1 MKPNPTSSSPHLCG
15 AATLGEK
22 NCPVCQACRAGE
34 GPGASYP
41 DMAQPK
47 AGGLTVPQGQAPQ
60 SQAPQGQAPQGRIPQ
75 GQTPQG
81 QAPQGQAPQGQI
93 PQGQTPRGQAP
104 QGQPPQGRIPQ
115 GQTPQGQTPQGQI
128 PQGQT
133 PQGQTPQGQI
143 PQGQTPRGQ
152 ASQGQPPQGRIP
164 QGQTPRGQVPQ
175 GQAPQGQIPQGQT
188 PRGQAPQGQPPQ
200 GQAPQGQAPQGR
212 IPQGQTPQGQ
222 APQGQAPQGQIPQGQ
237 TPRGQAPQGQPP
249 QGRIPQGQTPQGQAP
264 QGQAPQGQI
273 PQGQTP
279 QGQAPQGQPPQ
290 GQAPQGQ
297 APQGQAC
304 QSQGPNSKA
313 KAEPPR
319 PTSQKALVTGGGGY
333 FGFSLGSSLCQRGV
347 SVVLLDI
354 QRPKWEL
361 PKGVAFIQGDIRDG
375 EALYRACEGVDC
387 VFHVASYGM
396 SGAEKLHKEQI
407 ESVNIGGTKIVIDV
421 CIKRQIPR
429 LIYTS
434 TVNVAFGG
442 KPIKQGNEDSVPYFP
457 LEKHIDHYSRTKA
470 IADQL
475 ILTSNGTPLP
485 GGGTLRTCVLRPPG
499 IYGPEEQRHLPRV
512 AGNIKKRLF
521 TFKFGDPRTRMNW
534 VHVQNL
540 VQAHLLA
547 AEALTA
553 NKSYVASGQAYYIN
567 DGESVNLFE
576 WISPLFDKMGYRRPW
591 IRIPTSLAYLAATG
605 MEYFHLVLKP
615 ICDFPPLLTRSEV
628 WSIAVT
634 HTFQIQKAHDQLGY
648 IPEKFTFADSV
659 DHYIQTWHKQ
669 QRHSPGLLRF
679 LMVLICLL
687 GALLLC
693 LYLLEPSFLGLSH
706 GDHM

>member
-1 MKPNPTSSSPHLCG
+1 
-15 AATLGEK
+15 
-22 NCPVCQACRAGE
+22 
-34 GPGASYP
+34 
-41 DMAQPK
+41 MAQPK
-47 AGGLTVPQGQAPQ
+47 AGGLT
-60 SQAPQGQAPQGRIPQ
+60 
-75 GQTPQG
+75 
-81 QAPQGQAPQGQI
+81 
-93 PQGQTPRGQAP
+93 
-104 QGQPPQGRIPQ
+104 
-115 GQTPQGQTPQGQI
+115 
-128 PQGQT
+128 
-133 PQGQTPQGQI
+133 
-143 PQGQTPRGQ
+143 
-152 ASQGQPPQGRIP
+152 
-164 QGQTPRGQVPQ
+164 
-175 GQAPQGQIPQGQT
+175 
-188 PRGQAPQGQPPQ
+188 APQGQPPQ
-200 GQAPQGQAPQGR
+200 GQAPQGQPPQGR
-212 IPQGQTPQGQ
+212 
-222 APQGQAPQGQIPQGQ
+222 
-237 TPRGQAPQGQPP
+237 APQGQPP
-249 QGRIPQGQTPQGQAP
+249 QGR
-264 QGQAPQGQI
+264 
-273 PQGQTP
+273 
-279 QGQAPQGQPPQ
+279 APQGQPPQ

-297 APQGQAC
+297 SPQGQAPQGQAP
-304 QSQGPNSKA
+304 QSQAPQGQPPQRQAPQNQPPQGQVPQGQGRQSQPPQGQAPQSQAPNSKP
-313 KAEPPR
+313 KEQEEPPH
-319 PTSQKALVTGGGGY
+319 PSIQKALVTGGGGY
-333 FGFSLGSSLCQRGV
+333 FGFNLGSSLVRKGV

-361 PKGVAFIQGDIRDG
+361 PKELHSSRYGWDYLGDIRDG

-407 ESVNIGGTKIVIDV
+407 ESVNIGGTKIVINV

-442 KPIKQGNEDSVPYFP
+442 KPIEQGDEDSVPYFP

-512 AGNIKKRLF
+512 VGSIRKRLF

-547 AEALTA
+547 AEALSA
-553 NKSYVASGQAYYIN
+553 NKSYIASGQAYYIN

-576 WISPLFDKMGYRRPW
+576 WMSPLFDKMGYSRPW
-591 IRIPTSLAYLAATG
+591 IQIPTSLAYLAAAG
-605 MEYFHLVLKP
+605 MEYFHLALKP
-615 ICDFPPLLTRSEV
+615 ICDLPPLLTRSEV

-634 HTFQIQKAHDQLGY
+634 HTFQIRKARDQLGY

-659 DHYIQTWHKQ
+659 DHHIQTRPKQ

-679 LMVLICLL
+679 LMALICLL
-687 GALLLC
+687 GALLLS
-693 LYLLEPSFLGLSH
+693 LYFLDPSFLGLSH
-706 GDHM
+706 GNHM

>member
-1 MKPNPTSSSPHLCG
+1 MKSHPTSSSPHLCG

-22 NCPVCQACRAGE
+22 SCPLCQAWRARE
-34 GPGASYP
+34 GASCP
-41 DMAQPK
+41 GMAQPK
-47 AGGLTVPQGQAPQ
+47 AGGLTVPQGQALQ
-60 SQAPQGQAPQGRIPQ
+60 NQAPQGR
-75 GQTPQG
+75 TPQG
-81 QAPQGQAPQGQI
+81 QAAQGQG
-93 PQGQTPRGQAP
+93 
-104 QGQPPQGRIPQ
+104 
-115 GQTPQGQTPQGQI
+115 
-128 PQGQT
+128 
-133 PQGQTPQGQI
+133 
-143 PQGQTPRGQ
+143 
-152 ASQGQPPQGRIP
+152 
-164 QGQTPRGQVPQ
+164 
-175 GQAPQGQIPQGQT
+175 
-188 PRGQAPQGQPPQ
+188 PQGQPPQ
-200 GQAPQGQAPQGR
+200 GQGPQS
-212 IPQGQTPQGQ
+212 QTL
-222 APQGQAPQGQIPQGQ
+222 
-237 TPRGQAPQGQPP
+237 
-249 QGRIPQGQTPQGQAP
+249 
-264 QGQAPQGQI
+264 
-273 PQGQTP
+273 
-279 QGQAPQGQPPQ
+279 QGQAPQGQPAQ

-297 APQGQAC
+297 VPKGQAPQSQPPQGRTPQGQAPLGQPPQGQPPQGQTPQDQPPQGQAPRGQAR
-304 QSQGPNSKA
+304 QSQAPNSKP
-313 KAEPPR
+313 KEQAEPPC
-319 PTSQKALVTGGGGY
+319 PISQKALVTGGGGY
-333 FGFSLGSSLCQRGV
+333 FGFSLGSSLGQKGV

-375 EALYRACEGVDC
+375 EALYQACEGVDC

-407 ESVNIGGTKIVIDV
+407 ESVNVAGTKIVIDV

-442 KPIKQGNEDSVPYFP
+442 KPIVQGNEDSVPYFP

-512 AGNIKKRLF
+512 AGNIRRRLF
-521 TFKFGDPRTRMNW
+521 AFKFGDPRTRMNW

-553 NKSYVASGQAYYIN
+553 NKSYIASGQAYYIN

-576 WISPLFDKMGYRRPW
+576 WMSPLFDKMGYSRPW
-591 IRIPTSLAYLAATG
+591 IQIPTSLAYLAATG

-628 WSIAVT
+628 WNIAVT
-634 HTFQIQKAHDQLGY
+634 HTFQIRKARDQLGY

-659 DHYIQTWHKQ
+659 DHYIQTWNKQ
-669 QRHSPGLLRF
+669 QHHGPGLLRF

-687 GALLLC
+687 GALLLS
-693 LYLLEPSFLGLSH
+693 LYLLDPSFLGLSH
-706 GDHM
+706 GDYM

>member
-1 MKPNPTSSSPHLCG
+1 MKSNPTSSSPHLCG

-22 NCPVCQACRAGE
+22 SCPVCQAWRAGE
-34 GPGASYP
+34 GPGASCP
-41 DMAQPK
+41 NMAQPK

-60 SQAPQGQAPQGRIPQ
+60 SQAFQ

-81 QAPQGQAPQGQI
+81 QAPQGQAPQGQA
-93 PQGQTPRGQAP
+93 PQGQAP
-104 QGQPPQGRIPQ
+104 QS
-115 GQTPQGQTPQGQI
+115 QT
-128 PQGQT
+128 
-133 PQGQTPQGQI
+133 
-143 PQGQTPRGQ
+143 
-152 ASQGQPPQGRIP
+152 
-164 QGQTPRGQVPQ
+164 PQ
-175 GQAPQGQIPQGQT
+175 GQAPQGQVPQSQTPQGK
-188 PRGQAPQGQPPQ
+188 APQ
-200 GQAPQGQAPQGR
+200 GQAPQGQAPQNKA
-212 IPQGQTPQGQ
+212 PQGQLPQGQ
-222 APQGQAPQGQIPQGQ
+222 AL
-237 TPRGQAPQGQPP
+237 QGQPP
-249 QGRIPQGQTPQGQAP
+249 QGQALQGQPPQGQTLQGQAL
-264 QGQAPQGQI
+264 
-273 PQGQTP
+273 
-279 QGQAPQGQPPQ
+279 QGQPPQ
-290 GQAPQGQ
+290 GQAPQRQLQGQ
-297 APQGQAC
+297 VPQGQA
-304 QSQGPNSKA
+304 SQGQAPNNKP
-313 KAEPPR
+313 KEQAEPPH
-319 PTSQKALVTGGGGY
+319 PASQKALVTGGGGY
-333 FGFSLGSSLCQRGV
+333 FGFTLGSSLGQRGV

-361 PKGVAFIQGDIRDG
+361 PKGVVFIQGDIRDG

-429 LIYTS
+429 LVYTS

-442 KPIKQGNEDSVPYFP
+442 KPIVQGNEDSVTYFP

-512 AGNIKKRLF
+512 AGSIRKRLF

-576 WISPLFDKMGYRRPW
+576 WMSPLFDKMGYSRPW
-591 IRIPTSLAYLAATG
+591 IQIPTSLAYVAATG

-634 HTFQIQKAHDQLGY
+634 HTFQIRKARDQLGY

-659 DHYIQTWHKQ
+659 DHYIQNWHKQ
-669 QRHSPGLLRF
+669 QRHGPGLLRF

-687 GALLLC
+687 GALLLS
-693 LYLLEPSFLGLSH
+693 LYLLDPSFLGLSR

>member
-1 MKPNPTSSSPHLCG
+1 MKPNPTNSSPHLCG

-22 NCPVCQACRAGE
+22 SCPVCQAWRSGE
-34 GPGASYP
+34 GPGASCL

-47 AGGLTVPQGQAPQ
+47 AGGLTAPQGQAPQ
-60 SQAPQGQAPQGRIPQ
+60 SQAPQGQAPQG
-75 GQTPQG
+75 
-81 QAPQGQAPQGQI
+81 
-93 PQGQTPRGQAP
+93 
-104 QGQPPQGRIPQ
+104 
-115 GQTPQGQTPQGQI
+115 
-128 PQGQT
+128 
-133 PQGQTPQGQI
+133 
-143 PQGQTPRGQ
+143 
-152 ASQGQPPQGRIP
+152 
-164 QGQTPRGQVPQ
+164 
-175 GQAPQGQIPQGQT
+175 
-188 PRGQAPQGQPPQ
+188 QPPQ
-200 GQAPQGQAPQGR
+200 GQAPQGQP
-212 IPQGQTPQGQ
+212 
-222 APQGQAPQGQIPQGQ
+222 
-237 TPRGQAPQGQPP
+237 
-249 QGRIPQGQTPQGQAP
+249 
-264 QGQAPQGQI
+264 
-273 PQGQTP
+273 P

-297 APQGQAC
+297 APQGQAPQGQAPQGQPPQGQAP
-304 QSQGPNSKA
+304 QSQPPQGQVPQGQAPQGQPPQGQAPQGQPREGQALQSQALNSKP
-313 KAEPPR
+313 KEQTEPPR

-333 FGFSLGSSLCQRGV
+333 FGFNLGSSLVRRGV

-354 QRPKWEL
+354 QHPKWEL

-407 ESVNIGGTKIVIDV
+407 ESVNIGGTKIVINV

-429 LIYTS
+429 LVYTS
-434 TVNVAFGG
+434 TVNVVFGG
-442 KPIKQGNEDSVPYFP
+442 KPIEQGDEDSVPYFP

-512 AGNIKKRLF
+512 AGSIRKRLF

-553 NKSYVASGQAYYIN
+553 NKSYIASGQAYYIN

-576 WISPLFDKMGYRRPW
+576 WMSPLFDKMGYSRPW
-591 IRIPTSLAYLAATG
+591 IQIPTSLAYLAATG
-605 MEYFHLVLKP
+605 MEYFHLALKP

-634 HTFQIQKAHDQLGY
+634 HTFQIRKARDQLGY
-648 IPEKFTFADSV
+648 VPEKFTFADSV
-659 DHYIQTWHKQ
+659 DHYIQTRHKRQ
-669 QRHSPGLLRF
+669 HHSPGLLRF
-679 LMVLICLL
+679 LMALICLL
-687 GALLLC
+687 GALLLS
-693 LYLLEPSFLGLSH
+693 LYLLDPSFLGLSH
-706 GDHM
+706 GNHM